1 MCAWG
6 GRALGAKGVT
16 RALSKLKLQHTHP
29 QDVTALCGKRQ
40 TAFTRDIRA
49 GVLTL
54 RETVLPAVTAPTAEA
69 WPVEAKCRATVCGER
84 EPVDTKRETEA
95 LQGRKLSCLGAGDGG
110 LPVGHTH

>member
-49 GVLTL
+49 GVL
-54 RETVLPAVTAPTAEA
+54 PHS
-69 WPVEAKCRATVCGER
+69 
-84 EPVDTKRETEA
+84 
-95 LQGRKLSCLGAGDGG
+95 QGDG
-110 LPVGHTH
+110 PACGHSSHSRSLARGSQVPSNGVWREGASGHKA